1 MLVKTGIL
9 QIQPQYVQGD
19 AWGKLAQR
27 EGVFYETI
35 EYSMPQAMADPL
47 FPVAARKWYR
57 DSGRVKSLHGAFI
70 DVNPASG
77 DPAFRQLSRTRC
89 HESCQLARE
98 LGASHAVFHSSCFP
112 FLREAYLNHWA
123 VMCAEFYTELAQ
135 KYDLMICVENC
146 QDVDPEPLCALMDQV
161 TDERVRVCLDIGH
174 VNYSR
179 TPLEDWFDRLGAYIA
194 YLHLSDNMGKFDDH
208 LPLGGG
214 TVDWKLADSLW
225 RQLNRE
231 TLITL
236 EVGGIRE
243 VEQSLAYLKQR
254 GYFGTE
260 G

>member
-1 MLVKTGIL
+1 MKNSIL
-9 QIQPQYVQGD
+9 QIQPQYEQGD
-19 AWGKLAQR
+19 VWREFVRR
-27 EGVFYETI
+27 EGLFYEAI
-35 EYSMPQAMADPL
+35 EFSMPQTVTDPL
-47 FPVAARKWYR
+47 FSAAAQEWYR
-57 DSGRVKSLHGAFI
+57 DSRRVKSLHGAFI
-70 DVNPASG
+70 DINPASG

-112 FLREAYLNHWA
+112 FLRETYLDHWA
-123 VMCAEFYTELAQ
+123 VMCAEFFTELAQ
-135 KYDLMICVENC
+135 KYDLMICVENS
-146 QDVDPEPLCALMDQV
+146 QDVDPAPLCALMDQV

-174 VNYSR
+174 ANYSR
-179 TPLEDWFDRLGAYIA
+179 TPLEDWFDRLGAYIG

-208 LPLGGG
+208 LPLGRG

-225 RQLNRE
+225 RQLDRE
-231 TLITL
+231 MPITL
-236 EVGGIRE
+236 EVGGIGG